1 MDPDKDRGSRYAN
14 ITDISGKL
22 KQIAKEHG
30 VPIMALAQLSRETE
44 RRDDKKPKIAD
55 LKDTGAIEQAAD
67 MILLLLREEYYLEES
82 KPEAATPDFITW
94 EEAMRHF
101 AGQTNFLLAKNHNRR
116 HGQAE

>member
-1 MDPDKDRGSRYAN
+1 MDPDKDQGSRYAN

-55 LKDTGAIEQAAD
+55 LKDTRATDQDAAISP
-67 MILLLLREEYYLEES
+67 LLLPEDNLPEAPKREEAP
-82 KPEAATPDFITW
+82 PECVKADEHKTVVK
-94 EEAMRHF
+94 
-101 AGQTNFLLAKNHNRR
+101 G
-116 HGQAE
+116 G